1 MTTRLAGGFLDTKI
15 KKATS
20 NCSSLFSYRQKSNK
34 KLNKG
39 RKEKEVQALGQLVSV
54 S

>member
-1 MTTRLAGGFLDTKI
+1 MQKWEI
-15 KKATS
+15 NKKHGMK
-20 NCSSLFSYRQKSNK
+20 SSYRAFFRQKSNK
-34 KLNKG
+34 KLNKE